1 MRREIY
7 FYRGYTIFR
16 MLDGWMYGESD
27 HNIYKTIRDVKNAIR
42 KHIDGTQECEPTII
56 GVAEYLSTGEWVLK
70 EI

>member
-1 MRREIY
+1 MKY
-7 FYRGYTIFR
+7 IFTV
-16 MLDGWMYGESD
+16 DIPFFVCWMYGESD
-27 HNIYKTIRDVKNAIR
+27 HNVYKTIRDVKNAIR